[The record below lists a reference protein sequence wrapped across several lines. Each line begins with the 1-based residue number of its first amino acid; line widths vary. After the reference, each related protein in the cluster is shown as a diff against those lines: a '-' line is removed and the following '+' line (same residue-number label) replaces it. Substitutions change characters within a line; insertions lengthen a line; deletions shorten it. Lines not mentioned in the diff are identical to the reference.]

1 MMPLIRMSEMYY
13 MGAECLNQQG
23 KTKDA
28 VELLNT
34 VRRNRG
40 IAEDKMISGGIAFKE
55 LTKEIE
61 KEWKKEFLGEGQ
73 MFYFYKRLGYTK
85 LPNSSLL
92 INEKV
97 YVLPMP
103 EDEINV
109 GGREPNSSN
118 TDEKK

>member
-1 MMPLIRMSEMYY
+1 
-13 MGAECLNQQG
+13 
-23 KTKDA
+23 
-28 VELLNT
+28 
-34 VRRNRG
+34 
-40 IAEDKMISGGIAFKE
+40 MISGGIAFKE

>member
-1 MMPLIRMSEMYY
+1 MPLIRMSEMYY

>member
-1 MMPLIRMSEMYY
+1 MPLIRMSEMYY

-28 VELLNT
+28 VGVLNT

-40 IAEDKMISGGIAFKE
+40 IAEDKMIPEGITSKD

-85 LPNSSLL
+85 LPNSSQL

-97 YVLPMP
+97 YVLPIP

-109 GGREPNSSN
+109 GGREPNSS

>member
-1 MMPLIRMSEMYY
+1 
-13 MGAECLNQQG
+13 
-23 KTKDA
+23 
-28 VELLNT
+28 
-34 VRRNRG
+34 
-40 IAEDKMISGGIAFKE
+40 
-55 LTKEIE
+55 
-61 KEWKKEFLGEGQ
+61 

>member
-1 MMPLIRMSEMYY
+1 MCIR
-13 MGAECLNQQG
+13 
-23 KTKDA
+23 DR
-28 VELLNT
+28 NT

-40 IAEDKMISGGIAFKE
+40 IAEDKMIPERITSKD

-73 MFYFYKRLGYTK
+73 IFYFYKRLGYTK
-85 LPNSSLL
+85 FPNSSQL
-92 INEKV
+92 IDENV
-97 YVLPMP
+97 YVLPIP

-109 GGREPNSSN
+109 GGREPNNSN

>member
-1 MMPLIRMSEMYY
+1 
-13 MGAECLNQQG
+13 
-23 KTKDA
+23 
-28 VELLNT
+28 
-34 VRRNRG
+34 
-40 IAEDKMISGGIAFKE
+40 
-55 LTKEIE
+55 
-61 KEWKKEFLGEGQ
+61 

-85 LPNSSLL
+85 LPNSSQL

-109 GGREPNSSN
+109 GGREPNSS